1 MDETVS
7 TVSKVLL
14 ARKVMLEKEDFLV
27 SKGILE
33 HLVRKGT
40 RVLMAQKVRRVPKE
54 LLVIV
59 GCLVSKEMLDL
70 VVLTV
75 VMVETA
81 QKV

>member
-1 MDETVS
+1 
-7 TVSKVLL
+7 VSKVLL
-14 ARKVMLEKEDFLV
+14 ARKVMLAKEDFLV

-40 RVLMAQKVRRVPKE
+40 RVLMAQKVRRVPKA

-70 VVLTV
+70 VVLMV
-75 VMVETA
+75 VMVETER
-81 QKV
+81 KV

>member
-40 RVLMAQKVRRVPKE
+40 RVLMAQKVRRVVKA

>member
-1 MDETVS
+1 M
-7 TVSKVLL
+7 SKVLL
-14 ARKVMLEKEDFLV
+14 ARKVMLAKEDFLV

-40 RVLMAQKVRRVPKE
+40 RVLMAQKVRRVVKA

-59 GCLVSKEMLDL
+59 GCLVSKETPGL

-75 VMVETA
+75 VMVETER
-81 QKV
+81 KV

>member
-1 MDETVS
+1 M
-7 TVSKVLL
+7 SKVLL
-14 ARKVMLEKEDFLV
+14 AQKVMLAKEDFLV

-40 RVLMAQKVRRVPKE
+40 RVLMAQKVRRVVKA

>member
-1 MDETVS
+1 M
-7 TVSKVLL
+7 SKVLL

-40 RVLMAQKVRRVPKE
+40 RVLMAQKVRRVPKA

-59 GCLVSKEMLDL
+59 GCLVSKERLDL

>member
-1 MDETVS
+1 
-7 TVSKVLL
+7 VSKVLL

-40 RVLMAQKVRRVPKE
+40 RVLMAQKVRRVVKA

-75 VMVETA
+75 VMVETER
-81 QKV
+81 KV

>member
-1 MDETVS
+1 M
-7 TVSKVLL
+7 
-14 ARKVMLEKEDFLV
+14 
-27 SKGILE
+27 
-33 HLVRKGT
+33 
-40 RVLMAQKVRRVPKE
+40 
-54 LLVIV
+54 LVIV

>member
-1 MDETVS
+1 M
-7 TVSKVLL
+7 SKVLL

-27 SKGILE
+27 SKGIPE

-40 RVLMAQKVRRVPKE
+40 RVLMAQKVRRVVKA
-54 LLVIV
+54 LLVSV

>member
-40 RVLMAQKVRRVPKE
+40 RVLMAQKVRRVPKA

>member
-14 ARKVMLEKEDFLV
+14 AQKVMLAKEDFLV

-40 RVLMAQKVRRVPKE
+40 RVLMAQKVRRVPKA

>member
-1 MDETVS
+1 M
-7 TVSKVLL
+7 SKVLL

-40 RVLMAQKVRRVPKE
+40 RVLMAQKVRRVPKA

>member
-1 MDETVS
+1 M
-7 TVSKVLL
+7 SKVLL

-40 RVLMAQKVRRVPKE
+40 RVLMAQKVRRVVKA
-54 LLVIV
+54 LLVSV
-59 GCLVSKEMLDL
+59 GCLVSKETPGL

>member
-1 MDETVS
+1 M
-7 TVSKVLL
+7 SKVLL
-14 ARKVMLEKEDFLV
+14 AQKVMLAKEDFLV

-40 RVLMAQKVRRVPKE
+40 RVLMAQKVRRVPKA

-75 VMVETA
+75 VMVETV

>member
-1 MDETVS
+1 M
-7 TVSKVLL
+7 SKVLL

-40 RVLMAQKVRRVPKE
+40 RVLMAQKVRRVVKA

>member
-1 MDETVS
+1 M
-7 TVSKVLL
+7 SKVLL
-14 ARKVMLEKEDFLV
+14 ARKVMLAKEDFLV
-27 SKGILE
+27 SKAILE

-40 RVLMAQKVRRVPKE
+40 RVLMAQKVRRVPKA

-70 VVLTV
+70 VELTV

>member
-1 MDETVS
+1 M
-7 TVSKVLL
+7 SKVLL
-14 ARKVMLEKEDFLV
+14 AQKVMLAKEDFLV

-40 RVLMAQKVRRVPKE
+40 RVLMAQKVRRVPKA

>member
-1 MDETVS
+1 
-7 TVSKVLL
+7 VSKVLL
-14 ARKVMLEKEDFLV
+14 AQKVMLAKEDFLV

-40 RVLMAQKVRRVPKE
+40 RVLMAQKVRRVPKA